1 MLFCESEPINERRT
15 GQKTFLLTLEVAG
28 WYYIRA
34 LLSGASWGGT
44 GKAARADLENDT
56 GRAEATSLNELNLDD
71 CEEQEIKEGLNTRV

>member
-1 MLFCESEPINERRT
+1 MLMRE
-15 GQKTFLLTLEVAG
+15 

-34 LLSGASWGGT
+34 LLSGASWGGSV
-44 GKAARADLENDT
+44 KAARADLENDT